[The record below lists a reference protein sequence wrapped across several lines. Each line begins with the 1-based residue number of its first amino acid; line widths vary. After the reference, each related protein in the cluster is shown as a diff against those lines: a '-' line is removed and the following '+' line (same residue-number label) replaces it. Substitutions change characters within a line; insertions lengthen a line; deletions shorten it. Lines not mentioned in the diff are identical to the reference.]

1 MCDKVQSVRPS
12 VRVCGKVCGKVCD
25 KVPSVCDKVCATSVC
40 SMYTFTAAKCVR
52 QSVRQVRVF
61 NVHLPIGTYKGKEC
75 SIYHWY
81 TDKACDKWQL
91 NVQYKGGGL
100 IVIAI
105 AT

>member
-1 MCDKVQSVRPS
+1 M
-12 VRVCGKVCGKVCD
+12 RVCGKVCGKVYD
-25 KVPSVCDKVCATSVC
+25 KVPSVCDKVCAAKCATSVC

-61 NVHLPIGTYKGKEC
+61 NAHLPIGTYKGKEC
-75 SIYHWY
+75 SICHWY